1 MSRRGCN
8 HARGLVVGTLLGAHL
23 LCYAV
28 FSLTRRADF
37 EPLELFNLLLL
48 AGNCVLAA
56 MLLRSERDL
65 WLGGAVMFLVG
76 AHAFLGRFL
85 APDSLTSGAMLM
97 VNVIVVYVGF
107 KLNTTMPMRYWI
119 AFVVSYLVLFRIF
132 IIDLENAEALF
143 LLFLLGL
150 AATARSWR
158 LLACFWAVTLS
169 FTFCQPYAW
178 ETAFL
183 SLFALNAV
191 FKARGRVAS
200 PTALVF
206 LVCGLSLL
214 FLVLLPVVTAVFR
227 EDLIH
232 NLRNVLGDADVRN
245 AIKTTL
251 VTSTASTIILFF
263 ISVPLAYGV
272 SRLRFPGR
280 TLLLSLIDVP
290 IVVPQSVAGIAL
302 VSLLGRQQFVGE
314 ALFHLFG
321 IRFDGTVLGVCA
333 AQIFVAMPFITKT
346 AIAAFDAVPEHLEL
360 TARTLGASSWSAFRR
375 VALPLASRG
384 IFLGAVLAW
393 ARAAGE
399 FGALVFIAPTPA
411 TAPVQVYKMFQSVG
425 SAETGPLVAVLLL
438 FSLVMFFLL
447 QFVSRALPSVHG
459 QRGEALDPT
468 A

>member
-1 MSRRGCN
+1 MNSGVSRNMR
-8 HARGLVVGTLLGAHL
+8 RVVVGAVLCAHMVCHVL
-23 LCYAV
+23 
-28 FSLTRRADF
+28 FSLRGWSNF
-37 EPLELFNLLLL
+37 EAFEFFNLLLIV
-48 AGNCVLAA
+48 GNCVIGAI
-56 MLLRSERDL
+56 LLRSDRNFL
-65 WLGGAVMFLVG
+65 LGAAVMFMVG
-76 AHAFLGRFL
+76 AHAFIGRFL

-97 VNVIVVYVGF
+97 VNIIVLYVGV
-107 KLNTTMPMRYWI
+107 KVNTLLPMRYWH
-119 AFVVSYLVLFRIF
+119 AFVVSYFVLFQIF
-132 IIDLENAEALF
+132 IINMQNAEALF

-150 AATARSWR
+150 AATARSLR
-158 LLACFWAVTLS
+158 LLVCFWAITLS

-183 SLFALNAV
+183 SLFMLNAV
-191 FKARGRVAS
+191 FKAKGRVSS
-200 PTALVF
+200 PTAVAF
-206 LVCGLSLL
+206 LVCGVSLL
-214 FLVLLPVVTAVFR
+214 FLVLLPVVTAIFR

-232 NLRNVLGDADVRN
+232 NLQKVLGDAEVRA

-251 VTSTASTIILFF
+251 ITATISTVILLF

-290 IVVPQSVAGIAL
+290 IVIPQSVAGIAL
-302 VSLLGRQQFVGE
+302 VSLLGKRQFVGE
-314 ALFHLFG
+314 TLFQAFG
-321 IRFDGTVLGVCA
+321 IRFDGTILGICA

-411 TAPVQVYKMFQSVG
+411 TAPIQVYKLFQSEGV
-425 SAETGPLVAVLLL
+425 AETGPLVATLLL

-447 QFVSRALPSVHG
+447 QFIARTLPSLHG
-459 QRGEALDPT
+459 RKEVALDPR